1 MLRAVGTANEQ
12 LIERFYAAFDARD
25 GDTMAACYAPGAHF
39 SDPVFPNLNGA
50 EPSAMWRML
59 TSQATVLRVE
69 LLAYEAD
76 DVRGSAR
83 WRAHYVFSQTGRP
96 VVNNVR
102 ASFRFTGGL
111 ITEHTDEFNFYLWSR
126 QALGAPGL
134 LLGWTRTFR
143 ASIRRRARASL
154 ASFRERDPHSSSA

>member
-1 MLRAVGTANEQ
+1 MLRAMSTANEQ

-39 SDPVFPNLNGA
+39 SDPVFPNLKGS
-50 EPSAMWRML
+50 EPGAMWRML
-59 TSQATVLRVE
+59 TSQATVLRIE
-69 LLAYEAD
+69 LLEHEAD

-83 WRAHYVFSQTGRP
+83 WRAHYVFSQTGRR

-102 ASFRFTGGL
+102 ASFRFADGL

-134 LLGWTRTFR
+134 LLGWTRPLR
-143 ASIRRRARASL
+143 ASVRRRAGASL
-154 ASFRERDPHSSSA
+154 ASFIERDAHSSSA